1 MNCQKKLDELLLE
14 MFDLEIDE
22 NIRDKSLFGE
32 PFNMKAR
39 NFLILFLEIEER
51 FNIKFSNQAIEKMD
65 NVSYNG
71 LISEIEK
78 ARLNNDT

>member
-22 NIRDKSLFGE
+22 NMKDKSLFGE

-71 LISEIEK
+71 LVSEIEK
-78 ARLNNDT
+78 ARLSNNT

>member
-22 NIRDKSLFGE
+22 NMKDKSLFGK

-71 LISEIEK
+71 LVSEIEK
-78 ARLNNDT
+78 ARLSNNT

>member
-22 NIRDKSLFGE
+22 NMKDKSLFGE
-32 PFNMKAR
+32 PFYMKAR

-71 LISEIEK
+71 LVSEIEK
-78 ARLNNDT
+78 ARFNNNT

>member
-22 NIRDKSLFGE
+22 NMKDKSLFGE

-78 ARLNNDT
+78 ARLSNNT

>member
-1 MNCQKKLDELLLE
+1 MNCQKKLNELLLE

-22 NIRDKSLFGE
+22 NMKDKSLFGE

-51 FNIKFSNQAIEKMD
+51 FNIKFSNQAIERMV

-71 LISEIEK
+71 LVSEIEK
-78 ARLNNDT
+78 LD

>member
-22 NIRDKSLFGE
+22 NMKDKSLFGE
-32 PFNMKAR
+32 PFYMKAR

-71 LISEIEK
+71 LVSEIEK
-78 ARLNNDT
+78 ARFSNNT

>member
-14 MFDLEIDE
+14 IFNLEIDE
-22 NIRDKSLFGE
+22 NMKDKSLFGE

-71 LISEIEK
+71 LVSEIEK
-78 ARLNNDT
+78 ARLSNNT